1 MSNKVYK
8 EEINDASDYVD
19 DLSLEEKVEILDKR
33 VTATLIVSI
42 ITLLIAV
49 VLLFGVFSGTKSDSK
64 NSGSNGSST
73 TQEKSYSTDK
83 FKVIKGTDIE
93 KESKGKTIMIF
104 IGRQNCGYCAA
115 FAPILEK
122 AQETYGFTAY
132 YIDLYGIYNQNWTET
147 NGQEQILDQE
157 SLNAITSLT
166 GTGYALDGKSSLE
179 TFARD
184 NFGATPEILF
194 VKNNKLVGGIPGYVE
209 EATLNDYLE
218 KMGFSK

>member
-42 ITLLIAV
+42 ITLLISV
-49 VLLFGVFSGTKSDSK
+49 ILLFGVFSGTKSDSK
-64 NSGSNGSST
+64 NSGSGSNT
-73 TQEKSYSTDK
+73 TQEQTYSTDN

-115 FAPILEK
+115 FAPVLEK
-122 AQETYGFTAY
+122 AQKTYGFTAY
-132 YIDLYGIYNQNWTET
+132 YIDLYSIYNQNWTET
-147 NGQEQILDQE
+147 NGQDQILDQE

-166 GTGYALDGKSSLE
+166 GTGYALDGTSSLE

-209 EATLNDYLE
+209 EATLNEYLE